1 MSILDDFDSI
11 IRVINSYFP
20 SELFKVRLTGDSQI
34 NIFVEN
40 IDLSTIFQVDSRSQ

>member
-11 IRVINSYFP
+11 TRVINSYFP
-20 SELFKVRLTGDSQI
+20 SELFKVRVNGDSQI

-40 IDLSTIFQVDSRSQ
+40 IIPD